1 MPDGIS
7 SLKYRLDTNSLADID
22 VSAEYV
28 DIDDLRF

>member
-7 SLKYRLDTNSLADID
+7 SLKYRLDINSLAGID

-28 DIDDLRF
+28 DIDDLPF